1 MTLAITNHGN
11 GTGGGVSP
19 DTAAYTTSGSND
31 IVFLA
36 YNNEP
41 SSAVTPVTI
50 SSIVDSNG
58 NTWARRTVGTS
69 IMTNGGGLNT
79 YNSTELWWASVPVS
93 GSGSLTINR
102 SGTTDDSSWVWWAIS
117 GFTNFGLPFDNGAG
131 APATQLQN
139 GTGSAVPGAGIPI
152 NTLGSDV
159 MVFSILG
166 SPDVMDSTTIPSS
179 MTKIDGIAN
188 HGGVND
194 STTVV
199 TVASYAGPQTGLIF
213 DWNGGGA
220 LSTF

>member
-1 MTLAITNHGN
+1 M
-11 GTGGGVSP
+11 
-19 DTAAYTTSGSND
+19 
-31 IVFLA
+31 
-36 YNNEP
+36 
-41 SSAVTPVTI
+41 
-50 SSIVDSNG
+50 
-58 NTWARRTVGTS
+58 
-69 IMTNGGGLNT
+69 
-79 YNSTELWWASVPVS
+79 
-93 GSGSLTINR
+93 TINR

-220 LSTF
+220 LSTFAIIVDAVNAAGSSIPPSAFGTVIA